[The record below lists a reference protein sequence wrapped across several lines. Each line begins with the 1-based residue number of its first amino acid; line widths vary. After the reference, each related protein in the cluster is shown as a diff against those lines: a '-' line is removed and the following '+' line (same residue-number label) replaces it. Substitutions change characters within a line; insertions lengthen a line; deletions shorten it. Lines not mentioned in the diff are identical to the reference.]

1 MTDTRA
7 GADAADQR
15 RDAAIEVA
23 IRTGLLKRC
32 PVHDDVFDPG
42 QHDFQGASMV
52 ATYLVNQSH
61 PVVATFGG
69 DRAARFFPAICAVGG
84 LLSMVAGF
92 TQSRRIRLPVNAR
105 FLGVL
110 AALLGFAAL
119 FPFVLGAQ
127 PTVRAVYA
135 YVCLVAM
142 QAYVVAG
149 LWTDTYLLWAGLL
162 VTVLVLAGVVLFPA
176 IFWIWM
182 AVCGGGTLIATGFYV
197 RHGWRS
203 RDA

>member
-1 MTDTRA
+1 MPASVTTKEAAAALAEVEQARA
-7 GADAADQR
+7 AMRRVVRDHRGHLHLWIWGAVW
-15 RDAAIEVA
+15 VA
-23 IRTGLLKRC
+23 MPLTAQL
-32 PVHDDVFDPG
+32 
-42 QHDFQGASMV
+42 
-52 ATYLVNQSH
+52 
-61 PVVATFGG
+61 GG